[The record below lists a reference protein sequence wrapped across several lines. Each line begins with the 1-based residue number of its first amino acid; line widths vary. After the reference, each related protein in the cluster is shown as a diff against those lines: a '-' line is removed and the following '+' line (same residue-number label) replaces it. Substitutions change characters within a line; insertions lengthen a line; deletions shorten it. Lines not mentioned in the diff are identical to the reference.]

1 MADEMTTRGATAT
14 LLAGHPTLVAI
25 AKRIGVRLLAGV
37 GVLWGAATLS
47 FIALHVTAGDA
58 ALSTVAGQ
66 GANPTKEVLDQVRRD
81 LGLDQPL
88 YHQYL
93 DYLGRLLHGDLG
105 RSYQQRIAVSQAISE
120 QLGQT
125 VQLAVAA
132 AAVAVLLA
140 IAAAV
145 LTARRRPW
153 RSIASGVEL
162 TLSATPTFVIGIVLL
177 IVFSFTLKV
186 LPVSG
191 NDGPRALI
199 LPTLTLALPIGAVL
213 AQVLRGELEE
223 VLEQPFILTARSRG
237 MRDTVVRVRHA
248 LRHALVQIV
257 TMSGFVVGGLLGGA
271 VITETLFVRQGVG
284 QLMLSAVTTKDIP
297 MVLGL
302 VVFAAFVYVVVNL
315 LVDIA
320 YTVIDPR
327 LVTR

>member
-1 MADEMTTRGATAT
+1 MTAGGATAT
-14 LLAGHPTLVAI
+14 GLGGHPAAVAI
-25 AKRIGVRLLAGV
+25 AKRIGVRLIAGV

-88 YHQYL
+88 YRQYL

-105 RSYQQRIAVSQAISE
+105 RSYQQRISVSQAIGE

-213 AQVLRGELEE
+213 AQVLRAELEE
-223 VLEQPFILTARSRG
+223 VLEQPFILTARTRG
-237 MRDTVVRVRHA
+237 MRDTSVRVRRA

-302 VVFAAFVYVVVNL
+302 VVFAAFVYVMVNL

-320 YTVIDPR
+320 YTLIDPR

>member
-1 MADEMTTRGATAT
+1 MTARSAMAAR
-14 LLAGHPTLVAI
+14 LAGHPTAVAV
-25 AKRIGVRLLAGV
+25 AKRIGVRLIAGV

-66 GANPTKEVLDQVRRD
+66 GANPTKELLDQVRRD
-81 LGLDQPL
+81 FGLDQPL
-88 YHQYL
+88 YRQYL

-105 RSYQQRIAVSQAISE
+105 QSYQQRIAVSRAIAE

-125 VQLAVAA
+125 VQLAVSA

-140 IAAAV
+140 IGAAV

-177 IVFSFTLKV
+177 IIFSFTLKV

-199 LPTLTLALPIGAVL
+199 LPMLTLALPIGAVL
-213 AQVLRGELEE
+213 AQVLRSELEE

-315 LVDIA
+315 LVDIT
-320 YTVIDPR
+320 YTLIDPR

>member
-1 MADEMTTRGATAT
+1 MTTRGATAT

>member
-1 MADEMTTRGATAT
+1 MAAR
-14 LLAGHPTLVAI
+14 LAGHPTAVAV
-25 AKRIGVRLLAGV
+25 AKRIGVRLIAGV

-66 GANPTKEVLDQVRRD
+66 GANPTKELLDQVRRD
-81 LGLDQPL
+81 FGLDQPL
-88 YHQYL
+88 YRQYL

-105 RSYQQRIAVSQAISE
+105 QSYQQRIAVSRAITE

-125 VQLAVAA
+125 VQLAVSA

-140 IAAAV
+140 IGAAV

-199 LPTLTLALPIGAVL
+199 LPMLTLALPIGAVL
-213 AQVLRGELEE
+213 AQVLRSELEE

-315 LVDIA
+315 LVDIT
-320 YTVIDPR
+320 YTLIDPR

>member
-1 MADEMTTRGATAT
+1 MTARGATT
-14 LLAGHPTLVAI
+14 TRLAGHPTAVAI
-25 AKRIGVRLLAGV
+25 AKRIGVRLIAGV

-66 GANPTKEVLDQVRRD
+66 GANPTKELLDQVRRD

-93 DYLGRLLHGDLG
+93 DYIGRLLHGDLG
-105 RSYQQRIAVSQAISE
+105 QSYQQRIEVSQAITE

-125 VQLAVAA
+125 VQLAVSAA
-132 AAVAVLLA
+132 VVAVLLA
-140 IAAAV
+140 ITVAV

-162 TLSATPTFVIGIVLL
+162 TLSSTPTFVIGIVLL
-177 IVFSFTLKV
+177 IIFSFTLKV
-186 LPVSG
+186 FPVSG
-191 NDGPRALI
+191 NDGPRALV

-213 AQVLRGELEE
+213 AQVLRSELEE

-237 MRDTVVRVRHA
+237 MRDTAVRVRHA

-320 YTVIDPR
+320 YTLIDPR

>member
-1 MADEMTTRGATAT
+1 MTALGTTGTRLAVRPTA
-14 LLAGHPTLVAI
+14 VAI
-25 AKRIGVRLLAGV
+25 AKRIGVRLIAGV

-105 RSYQQRIAVSQAISE
+105 RSYQQRISVSQAIGE

-132 AAVAVLLA
+132 AVVAVLLA

-213 AQVLRGELEE
+213 AQVLRSELEE
-223 VLEQPFILTARSRG
+223 VLEQPFILTARTRG

-302 VVFAAFVYVVVNL
+302 VVFAAFVYVLVNL

-320 YTVIDPR
+320 YTLIDPR

>member
-1 MADEMTTRGATAT
+1 MTARGAMAAR
-14 LLAGHPTLVAI
+14 LAGHPTAVAV
-25 AKRIGVRLLAGV
+25 AKRIGVRLIAGV

-66 GANPTKEVLDQVRRD
+66 GANPTKELLDQVRRD
-81 LGLDQPL
+81 FGLDQPL
-88 YHQYL
+88 YRQYL

-105 RSYQQRIAVSQAISE
+105 QSYQQRIAVSRAITE

-125 VQLAVAA
+125 VQLAVSA

-140 IAAAV
+140 IGAAV

-199 LPTLTLALPIGAVL
+199 LPMLTLALPIGAVL
-213 AQVLRGELEE
+213 AQVLRSELEE

-315 LVDIA
+315 LVDIT
-320 YTVIDPR
+320 YTLIDPR